1 MQYLKGVHIYLT
13 CYISAILL
21 LSQNILTV
29 NSQFFEPPSETEID
43 LKSQIVWE
51 IWGKIAV
58 LDWE

>member
-13 CYISAILL
+13 CYILAILL

-43 LKSQIVWE
+43 LKSQIV
-51 IWGKIAV
+51 
-58 LDWE
+58 